1 MESLA
6 DYRAKHAV
14 EYQKRL
20 EEENA
25 KAQRIEA
32 ELAEKLAE
40 EQRVLAFNNA
50 FIANI
55 ESCATKLLVCHH
67 TMHMLEILL
76 DLDSNIDTHI
86 DKFKN
91 VNNVNNVNNMN
102 PNNQNMMKQIVDAV
116 LKVFESVNNN
126 TSAKINFN
134 DREEI
139 NTSKCIQQTMKAIL
153 GKVGIQHEDENLEV
167 NYEMDCTQ
175 DEEFAQQLYL
185 EEQQRVNNHVP
196 PPLLHNIPNI
206 PNIPNAP
213 LPNRRQ
219 RRAASVN
226 IPRVHVDPREDG
238 IPPTP
243 RGRGRPRRNQQ
254 QNQNNI
260 DIN

>member
-1 MESLA
+1 ME
-6 DYRAKHAV
+6 YK
-14 EYQKRL
+14 KRL
-20 EEENA
+20 EEETI
-25 KAQRIEA
+25 KAEKLAA

-40 EQRVLAFNNA
+40 EERVRAFNAA
-50 FIANI
+50 FIENI
-55 ESCATKLLVCHH
+55 ESCATKLLVSYHS
-67 TMHMLEILL
+67 MHMLEILL

-91 VNNVNNVNNMN
+91 INIEA
-102 PNNQNMMKQIVDAV
+102 QSMMKLVVDAV

-139 NTSKCIQQTMKAIL
+139 NISKQIQQTMKAIL
-153 GKVGIQHEDENLEV
+153 SKVGIQHEDENLEV

-185 EEQQRVNNHVP
+185 EEQQRLNNLP
-196 PPLLHNIPNI
+196 PQQQ
-206 PNIPNAP
+206 

-219 RRAASVN
+219 RRVASVN
-226 IPRVHVDPREDG
+226 VPRVHVDPREDG

-243 RGRGRPRRNQQ
+243 RGRGRPRRNQAQ
-254 QNQNNI
+254 NQAQNQNNF

>member
-6 DYRAKHAV
+6 DYRAKHAM
-14 EYQKRL
+14 EYKKRL
-20 EEENA
+20 EEEA
-25 KAQRIEA
+25 IKAEKLAA

-50 FIANI
+50 FITNI
-55 ESCATKLLVCHH
+55 ESCATKLLICHH

-91 VNNVNNVNNMN
+91 VN

-126 TSAKINFN
+126 TCAKINFN

-139 NTSKCIQQTMKAIL
+139 NISKQIQQTMKAIF
-153 GKVGIQHEDENLEV
+153 GKVGIQHEDENLEI

-185 EEQQRVNNHVP
+185 EEQQRLNNL
-196 PPLLHNIPNI
+196 PL
-206 PNIPNAP
+206 P
-213 LPNRRQ
+213 LQQPQQPNRRQ
-219 RRAASVN
+219 RRVASVN

-243 RGRGRPRRNQQ
+243 RGRGRPRRNAPTTQTQ
-254 QNQNNI
+254 T
-260 DIN
+260 